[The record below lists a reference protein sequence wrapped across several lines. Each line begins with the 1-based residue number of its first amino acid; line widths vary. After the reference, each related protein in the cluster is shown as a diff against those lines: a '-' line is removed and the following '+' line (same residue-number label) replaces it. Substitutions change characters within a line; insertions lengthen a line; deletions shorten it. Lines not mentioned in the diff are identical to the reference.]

1 MVNNFTYHDI
11 IKGGFSMNIQ
21 KLWFTKDRIYV
32 ETVEGETFYQSL
44 YFYPRLLR
52 ATPEERA
59 DCELWEDGIHW
70 ESIDEDVSFESFY
83 YPETKEPTPGI
94 QTAFLTNPELNV
106 SAVAR
111 RMGIR
116 QSLLASYIKGT
127 KKPSDERK
135 TEILNT
141 IHAIGQSLMNV
152 QF

>member
-1 MVNNFTYHDI
+1 MG
-11 IKGGFSMNIQ
+11 IK
-21 KLWFTKDRIYV
+21 KLWFTNDRIYV
-32 ETVEGETFYQSL
+32 ETTEGETLYQSL

-70 ESIDEDVSFESFY
+70 ESIDEDVSFESFR
-83 YPETKEPTPGI
+83 YPETKELAPGI
-94 QTAFLTNPELNV
+94 QYAFLTNPELNV

-111 RMGIR
+111 KMGIR

-127 KKPSDERK
+127 KTPSEARK
-135 TEILNT
+135 AEILNT
-141 IHAIGQSLMNV
+141 IHEIGRSLCNV

>member
-1 MVNNFTYHDI
+1 ME
-11 IKGGFSMNIQ
+11 IK
-21 KLWFTKDRIYV
+21 KLWFTTDRIYI
-32 ETVEGETFYQSL
+32 ETTDGEVLYQLL

-70 ESIDEDVSFESFY
+70 EQIDEDVSFESFR
-83 YPETKEPTPGI
+83 YPETKKLAPGI
-94 QTAFLTNPELNV
+94 QYAFLTNPELNV

-127 KKPSDERK
+127 KVPSEARK
-135 TEILNT
+135 AEILNT
-141 IHAIGQSLMNV
+141 IHDIGRSLINV
-152 QF
+152 KF

>member
-1 MVNNFTYHDI
+1 MNKTSKYMDI
-11 IKGGFSMNIQ
+11 K

-32 ETVEGETFYQSL
+32 ETTEGETLYQSL

-70 ESIDEDVSFESFY
+70 ESVDEDVSFESFR
-83 YPETKEPTPGI
+83 YPETKELAPGI
-94 QTAFLTNPELNV
+94 QHAFLTNPELNV

-111 RMGIR
+111 KMGIR

-127 KKPSDERK
+127 KTPSEARK
-135 TEILNT
+135 AEILNT
-141 IHAIGQSLMNV
+141 IHEIGRSLCNV